1 MGHHSSMLF
10 VDNNIL
16 HFLLNFIIIQIYFH
30 KVQDIASRPPLLKEA
45 SQASFDW
52 NFSAPPSPTIPSV
65 TIKTDDFEAKEDDE
79 DVGMVFNFDKE
90 ENKHLNTKP
99 DMNIGSNEPKMK
111 QLSELKN
118 QLNKT
123 KQTLDINKKL
133 QRYVVQYFNKK
144 I

>member
-1 MGHHSSMLF
+1 M
-10 VDNNIL
+10 
-16 HFLLNFIIIQIYFH
+16 
-30 KVQDIASRPPLLKEA
+30 QDIATHPPLLKEA

-65 TIKTDDFEAKEDDE
+65 TIKVDNFEAKEEDE

-90 ENKHLNTKP
+90 ENKNPNTKP
-99 DMNIGSNEPKMK
+99 DMNIKSNEPEMK

-123 KQTLDINKKL
+123 KQTLDMNTRL
-133 QRYVVQYFNKK
+133 QRYVVQYFD
-144 I
+144 

>member
-1 MGHHSSMLF
+1 M
-10 VDNNIL
+10 NIT
-16 HFLLNFIIIQIYFH
+16 IIQIYFH
-30 KVQDIASRPPLLKEA
+30 EIQDIASRPPLLKEA

-52 NFSAPPSPTIPSV
+52 NFSAPPSPTIPGV
-65 TIKTDDFEAKEDDE
+65 IIKVDDFEAKEDDE

-90 ENKHLNTKP
+90 ENKNSNTIP

-123 KQTLDINKKL
+123 KQTLDMNTKL
-133 QRYVVQYFNKK
+133 QGYVIQYFN
-144 I
+144 